1 MSVESPRSVVF
12 NLPNQLS
19 ILRLILAVILF
30 AFVANE
36 FYATSAV
43 LFAAA
48 AATDWLDGFLARK
61 YGLVTTLGRILD
73 PFADKVVVCG
83 AFIMLCAIP
92 EMNRPDW
99 GLKSWMVVI
108 IVGRELLVTA
118 LRSFIED
125 RGGDF
130 SAKWSGKWK
139 MGLQCGAAIAAFV
152 YLAWDG
158 SGAAV
163 PLWLV
168 AVTAGFI
175 WAALLMTI
183 YTGYVYVTAAI
194 QMVRNPNP
202 SP

>member
-163 PLWLV
+163 PLWV
-168 AVTAGFI
+168 VVVTAGFI
-175 WAALLMTI
+175 WTALLMTI